1 MCSDSNKNPEEKAIQ
16 MKQIG
21 NSPVWR
27 KVEEL
32 SVPTAVFSPTV
43 GSEQDTYLDANTS
56 ETFLARDFHPI
67 EQNPNSPTKSG
78 SGID

>member
-1 MCSDSNKNPEEKAIQ
+1 MCLDSNKDRQNLELEKIQ
-16 MKQIG
+16 TKQIG

-43 GSEQDTYLDANTS
+43 NSKQDTYLDANTS

-67 EQNPNSPTKSG
+67 EP
-78 SGID
+78 IWDL